1 MEEVDG
7 TVDDDFVETGFGGED
22 LLDGA
27 ARGEF
32 ETGGEAVAVE
42 LGGGNPAEA
51 AGGSVGEDDFV
62 EGSAPN
68 GGEAFGVVEGEI
80 GVVDGGVFGVKKI
93 GAENHGAND
102 ERSRP
107 RAAAN
112 FINAEDDAS
121 QD

>member
-7 TVDDDFVETGFGGED
+7 TVDDDFVEMRSRGEN

-32 ETGGEAVAVE
+32 ETGGEAIAVE

-51 AGGSVGEDDFV
+51 AGGSVGEDDFA

-68 GGEAFGVVEGEI
+68 GGEAFGVVEGEM
-80 GVVDGGVFGVKKI
+80 GVVEGGVCGVKKS
-93 GAENHGAND
+93 GAENDGAND
-102 ERSRP
+102 EWSRP

-112 FINAEDDAS
+112 FIDAEDDAS